1 MKKQIP
7 WSTILN
13 TAVPVLVVSAVIAL
27 LIIFSSNSDISYA
40 DPEVITPI
48 DFTPSVNLA
57 DEDVLVAENDG
68 FALWA
73 NLATTKIT
81 LYQKDNDTYFTSVP
95 ETLEEVDI
103 KNSAKFQLSSLLAFR
118 YSDRDSNAFNSQ
130 NSFAGSVRKGN
141 YRAQQIEDGV
151 RFDFYFENEGFLIPL
166 EIKLTQTGIQATVPL
181 KDIRE
186 RSDRILLTSV
196 TVLPNFGAGE
206 ADDEGYMLLPDGSGV
221 LADFST
227 RNFT

>member
-7 WSTILN
+7 WSTILT
-13 TAVPVLVVSAVIAL
+13 TAIPLLVVSALIAL
-27 LIIFSSNSDISYA
+27 LIIISSGSDIADS
-40 DPEVITPI
+40 DPEIITPI
-48 DFTPSVNLA
+48 EFSPSTNLV

-68 FALWA
+68 FILWA

-95 ETLEEVDI
+95 ENLENEDI
-103 KNSAKFQLSSLLAFR
+103 KNSAKFQLSSLLTFR
-118 YSDRDSNAFNSQ
+118 YSDRDSNAYNSQ

-141 YRAQQIEDGV
+141 YRAQQIENGV

-166 EIKLTQTGIQATVPL
+166 EITLTQTGIQATVPL

-186 RSDRILLTSV
+186 RSDRILLTGV
-196 TVLPNFGAGE
+196 TVLPNFGAARAG
-206 ADDEGYMLLPDGSGV
+206 DEGYMLL
-221 LADFST
+221 
-227 RNFT
+227 